1 MKKILFYILPLL
13 AILTT
18 VSCSD
23 DNEKVAQKYSLQVS
37 LSLPD
42 GYTTENLSSV
52 EVRATNIQ
60 TSESFK
66 ATAANG
72 AYTVSIPSGEYTVSA
87 SAKIT
92 NSEKGNALNGFT
104 QNVSVSQNT
113 NVTVTLTEGFYS
125 GLIFKEIY
133 YSKVKKDG
141 KTPYNDEFY
150 ELYNNSDEV
159 IYLDNV
165 IFGVLEGS
173 QGVLPTGWMKDG
185 EMMKICAL
193 TSYITAFPGN
203 GTDHPLQPGK
213 SVVIA
218 TKAMDHKGDPNGCP
232 ESPVNLENADWEIY
246 VGEYNQKDIDNP
258 DVPNLNIIKQ
268 IASVLVDFQVPYTG
282 NAIIIARLPQGTD
295 LNAFAEDEAN
305 LMTNPAS
312 SAATKYL
319 IIPQEYVLDGVDIVN
334 TNASKRVKRLRPE
347 VDAGTVHNTEDYC
360 GLSIRR
366 KVQEIKDGRVIYQD
380 TNNSAVDF
388 LTDQVPT
395 PGIQPSAIDN

>member
-13 AILTT
+13 AILAV

-23 DNEKVAQKYSLQVS
+23 DDEKVAKNAT
-37 LSLPD
+37 LSITLEFPD
-42 GYTTENLSSV
+42 GYTAADLSEISV
-52 EVRATNIQ
+52 KVTNTQ
-60 TSESFK
+60 TSQTYD
-66 ATAANG
+66 ATKGDNNK
-72 AYTVSIPSGEYTVSA
+72 YSVVVPSGEYQISVSGQLPGHI
-87 SAKIT
+87 S
-92 NSEKGNALNGFT
+92 LNGLT
-104 QNVSVSQNT
+104 NVSVYADT
-113 NVTVTLTEGFYS
+113 EATVTLSKGNFS

-133 YSKVKKDG
+133 YSKVKKNG

-159 IYLDNV
+159 VYLDNV

-173 QGVLPTGWMKDG
+173 QGILPSGWMENG
-185 EMMKICAL
+185 ELMKICAL

-203 GTDHPLQPGK
+203 GTDYPLQPGK

-218 TKAMDHKGDPNGCP
+218 TKAMNHKDDPNGCP

-246 VGEYNQKDIDNP
+246 VGDYNQKDVDNP
-258 DVPNLNIIKQ
+258 DVPNMNIIKQ
-268 IASVLVDFQVPYTG
+268 IGSVLVDFQVPYTG

-295 LNAFAEDEAN
+295 LNAFANDESN

-312 SAATKYL
+312 TAATKYL

-347 VDAGTVHNTEDYC
+347 IDAGTIHNTTDYC

-366 KVQEIKDGRVIYQD
+366 KVHEIKDGRVIYQD
-380 TNNSAVDF
+380 TNNSENDF
-388 LTDQVPT
+388 LIDQVPT
-395 PGIQPSAIDN
+395 PGIHPTSVDN